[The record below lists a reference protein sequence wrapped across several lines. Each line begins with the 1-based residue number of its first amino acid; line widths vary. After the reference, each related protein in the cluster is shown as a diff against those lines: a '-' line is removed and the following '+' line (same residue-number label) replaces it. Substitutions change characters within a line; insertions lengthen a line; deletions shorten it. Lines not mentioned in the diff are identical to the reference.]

1 MNKENLIQKN
11 YLIYSLIL
19 ITFLSRL
26 FMVFFLRDTH
36 LENEWQT
43 LLNNLINYKSY
54 SFYTFQ
60 EQLIPSAYMPP
71 VYPFFLYIIYLIT
84 NILNINFLNTIIFIQ
99 ILLAT
104 YSVYLFY
111 QINLNF
117 FKQKISLI
125 NSFIFTLIPLNIYYC
140 GQISSINLQILLSL
154 LFLKF
159 LILLV
164 NKEEIIN
171 LIIFSATSGL
181 LILTRGEFILIFILI
196 VSYIL
201 FCKKT
206 KLINLVKIFS
216 IIILITSPYVI
227 RNYIHFDQFFFV
239 KSLGY
244 NLWKGNN
251 QLSIVQGYEDLR
263 NLEFNKLNNKLQK
276 IEKNSIYEI
285 SRDKVFLDEAIVN
298 LKSNPISYI
307 KLYVKKFFSYYFI
320 DLNSKYPNYYNIFH
334 ISPLLLISALSFPGL
349 ITFFKE
355 KNFERRSFGLY
366 LISNLVI
373 FSIFFILPRYKLII
387 LPIQIILAA
396 NFIIYIVRK
405 YGIK

>member
-164 NKEEIIN
+164 NREEIIN

-206 KLINLVKIFS
+206 N
-216 IIILITSPYVI
+216 
-227 RNYIHFDQFFFV
+227 RHWNH
-239 KSLGY
+239 
-244 NLWKGNN
+244 WKHTRC
-251 QLSIVQGYEDLR
+251 Q
-263 NLEFNKLNNKLQK
+263 
-276 IEKNSIYEI
+276 
-285 SRDKVFLDEAIVN
+285 
-298 LKSNPISYI
+298 
-307 KLYVKKFFSYYFI
+307 
-320 DLNSKYPNYYNIFH
+320 
-334 ISPLLLISALSFPGL
+334 
-349 ITFFKE
+349 
-355 KNFERRSFGLY
+355 
-366 LISNLVI
+366 
-373 FSIFFILPRYKLII
+373 
-387 LPIQIILAA
+387 
-396 NFIIYIVRK
+396 
-405 YGIK
+405 